1 MIAELNANEKYWTYE
16 TTKHEEALSL
26 LPLHTKFLISYMH
39 KTAWFCFIWACR
51 ISPYPHEVEDFGCQF
66 PVALMNRYLIPSIHY
81 IWFCTTAIFLIQQE
95 LK

>member
-39 KTAWFCFIWACR
+39 AWNGMVLF
-51 ISPYPHEVEDFGCQF
+51 
-66 PVALMNRYLIPSIHY
+66 YLSM
-81 IWFCTTAIFLIQQE
+81 
-95 LK
+95 